1 MLVLKCLTMLIK
13 SENSSGKK
21 GLLCTERKKIQLDCF
36 KIMAYVCFWRC
47 AFTRYHLP
55 IQKYTPHTHAGDG
68 GGLSKPVPKDMHPLG
83 GGGAF
88 YLVPEKRT
96 ESVFFINPYDC
107 LKKSK

>member
-83 GGGAF
+83 GGG
-88 YLVPEKRT
+88 L
-96 ESVFFINPYDC
+96 SI
-107 LKKSK
+107 